1 MTVSGEAPRPTRHVD
16 PPPELAGEIIGAPVQ
31 IDRARGVAKLPLT
44 GTIVDETL
52 RTLRVRP
59 RGAERARILTKT
71 GLEGTIL
78 LGGRELPL
86 RGDLLRVR
94 PEDRTK
100 RLQLRGRRSLT

>member
-1 MTVSGEAPRPTRHVD
+1 MTDSSEPPRPPRRVE
-16 PPPELAGEIIGAPVQ
+16 PPPEFAGELIGAPVR
-31 IDRARGVAKLPLT
+31 IERARGVAKLPIT

-100 RLQLRGRRSLT
+100 RLQMRGRRSLT